1 MMELSKAAAARPKTG
16 MSHLAVWNGVESL
29 RFALFRLS
37 LFHELFGRNRLSIV
51 AWVATNLHNG

>member
-1 MMELSKAAAARPKTG
+1 MMELSKGSAARPKTG
-16 MSHLAVWNGVESL
+16 MSHSAVWKGL